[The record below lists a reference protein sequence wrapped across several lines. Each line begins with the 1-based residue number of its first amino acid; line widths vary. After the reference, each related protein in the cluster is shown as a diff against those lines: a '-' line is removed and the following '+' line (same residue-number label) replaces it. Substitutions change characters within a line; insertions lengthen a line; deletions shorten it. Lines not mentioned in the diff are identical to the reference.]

1 MTRSCARSAMPLVSA
16 AYWGMHMVWGL
27 HSPLRFVAAIAT
39 DFSLGR
45 VWKRDVGANT
55 CRALK
60 AGCADPSQ
68 CSSADVLRRPW
79 QDIAT
84 VTHMPRRQRPV
95 EYAFGAEQTSRACG
109 VGYFTCHGE
118 SKMCRE
124 EQTTWEPMDTTPMR
138 RAWFECTPFGYCQ
151 QVRQAFCLAPSERRC
166 PDPTLDRTF
175 RAPLPLIPLWIAPPS
190 LQFGLSPYSPQCAG
204 AMLAVWTTIWKHS
217 PVVPNTVSFDL

>member
-84 VTHMPRRQRPV
+84 VTAKAAEAGGICFWRRADLPCMRRRLLHVPRRVKNVPGRADHLGAYGHYTH
-95 EYAFGAEQTSRACG
+95 EGRGLSAHLSATANRYAKHFASHLQSAAALIL
-109 VGYFTCHGE
+109 
-118 SKMCRE
+118 
-124 EQTTWEPMDTTPMR
+124 WI
-138 RAWFECTPFGYCQ
+138 
-151 QVRQAFCLAPSERRC
+151 APSSAAA
-166 PDPTLDRTF
+166 PDPTLDR
-175 RAPLPLIPLWIAPPS
+175 PSS